1 MFTSRL
7 LLIKTDWNK
16 MYLSVL
22 LALYYKGLLIF
33 FLCRKGQILSCLM
46 IPVDFYVMW
55 KGANTFKFVALRYRF
70 MWNTL
75 KAFHFG
81 RFTFIVKT
89 AVWFR
94 KEKKANPKPQNL
106 ALWGCIVAFVVD
118 LHQVYFVNSIQLEFK
133 EFATWEQMRRSSTLI
148 SAAGRGRSW
157 QPVPCP
163 GCPELEWSCFVLG
176 LHQTASK
183 RI

>member
-1 MFTSRL
+1 MFTNQL
-7 LLIKTDWNK
+7 LLIKTDWSK
-16 MYLSVL
+16 MCLSVL

-55 KGANTFKFVALRYRF
+55 KGAKTYKFVALRYRF

-75 KAFHFG
+75 KAFRFG

-94 KEKKANPKPQNL
+94 KKKKNQQPQNHR
-106 ALWGCIVAFVVD
+106 AWHSGDVLWLLWLICI
-118 LHQVYFVNSIQLEFK
+118 N
-133 EFATWEQMRRSSTLI
+133 STLLTVFKLNLKNLLHGNKCE
-148 SAAGRGRSW
+148 A
-157 QPVPCP
+157 
-163 GCPELEWSCFVLG
+163 VL
-176 LHQTASK
+176 H
-183 RI
+183 

>member
-1 MFTSRL
+1 MFTSQL
-7 LLIKTDWNK
+7 LLIKTDWSK

-33 FLCRKGQILSCLM
+33 FLCRKGQILSRLM

-55 KGANTFKFVALRYRF
+55 KGAKTFKFVASRYRF

-81 RFTFIVKT
+81 RFTFIAKT

-94 KEKKANPKPQNL
+94 KEKKKKKQTPKPQNL

-118 LHQVYFVNSIQLEFK
+118 LHQVYFVNSIQVEFK
-133 EFATWEQMRRSSTLI
+133 EFATWEQI
-148 SAAGRGRSW
+148 EA
-157 QPVPCP
+157 VP
-163 GCPELEWSCFVLG
+163 
-176 LHQTASK
+176 H
-183 RI
+183 

>member
-1 MFTSRL
+1 MFTSQL
-7 LLIKTDWNK
+7 LLIKTDWSK

-33 FLCRKGQILSCLM
+33 FLRRKGQILSRLM

-55 KGANTFKFVALRYRF
+55 KGAKTFKFVALRYRF

-81 RFTFIVKT
+81 RFTFIAKT

-94 KEKKANPKPQNL
+94 KEKKKSKPQNHRTWHSGD
-106 ALWGCIVAFVVD
+106 ALWLLWLICI
-118 LHQVYFVNSIQLEFK
+118 K
-133 EFATWEQMRRSSTLI
+133 STLLT
-148 SAAGRGRSW
+148 
-157 QPVPCP
+157 VFK
-163 GCPELEWSCFVLG
+163 LNLKNL
-176 LHQTASK
+176 LHGSK
-183 RI
+183 LKQFHIN

>member
-1 MFTSRL
+1 MFTSQL
-7 LLIKTDWNK
+7 LLIKTDWSK

-22 LALYYKGLLIF
+22 LALHYKGLLIF
-33 FLCRKGQILSCLM
+33 FLRRKGQILSRLM

-55 KGANTFKFVALRYRF
+55 KGAKTFKFVALRYRF

-81 RFTFIVKT
+81 RFTFIAKT

-94 KEKKANPKPQNL
+94 KEKKKKKQTPKPQNL

-118 LHQVYFVNSIQLEFK
+118 LHQVYFVNSIQVEFK
-133 EFATWEQMRRSSTLI
+133 EFATWEQI
-148 SAAGRGRSW
+148 EA
-157 QPVPCP
+157 VP
-163 GCPELEWSCFVLG
+163 
-176 LHQTASK
+176 H
-183 RI
+183 